1 MSKQTTIAAIASVA
15 ATFALVALTPPSF
28 AATPETRNTTEVR
41 YADLDL
47 SSDEGRAELSQRID
61 KAAREVCGMDDIQT
75 GTRIPYRSK
84 VECYA
89 NAKRQIE
96 PQFARLIDSSNR
108 GA

>member
-1 MSKQTTIAAIASVA
+1 MSKQTAIAAIASVA
-15 ATFALVALTPPSF
+15 ATLALVAMTPPSF
-28 AATPETRNTTEVR
+28 AATPEQRSAAEVR

-47 SSDEGRAELSQRID
+47 KTDEGRAELGHRID
-61 KAAREVCGMDDIQT
+61 RAAREVCGLNETQT
-75 GTRIPYRSK
+75 GTRIPSRSK